1 MGTSSRAFRYRAGEI
16 RRTLLLLLAL
26 AGAGASGANATASPS
41 PSGPAAVVAAAS
53 APHAVIGM
61 NGWTVF
67 KMAPPQRDQQL
78 AAMAA
83 AGVKVV
89 RSDAPWADI
98 EPAPPG
104 PTGHAFNFTGFDSWV
119 TTLANHHLT
128 WQPLIDFSV
137 WWAKTCPGF
146 CAPKS
151 DSTYAAFAQAVAAR
165 YGAGGTFW
173 KQNPK
178 LPYYPAQIFEIW
190 DEENNQTYY
199 VAPARF
205 ATLYTAA
212 RTAIRAADPSASVI
226 VGGLADDSQS
236 YDPSKDYPAQYVY
249 RMFAAQPSLRGNV
262 DGFGLHPY
270 GTTAADAIK
279 WTVDFRRVLNSLGEA
294 SAPIDITEFGWT
306 GGDPGR
312 EVWRAW
318 MMNTVGQQLSR
329 SDCGIRLLEP
339 YDWINPG
346 DSSGDF
352 GLVDLS
358 TLSTTLR
365 LAGST
370 WFKAL
375 AIAAPE
381 PTLGRCG
388 PHPKIQRGPAPRHK
402 PKPKKHT
409 HKPKPKRHRPA
420 HKLA

>member
-1 MGTSSRAFRYRAGEI
+1 MGTLKRAIRAGAGQV
-16 RRTLLLLLAL
+16 RRPLAVLLAL
-26 AGAGASGANATASPS
+26 GCAGASGANASPS
-41 PSGPAAVVAAAS
+41 PSGPSARAAAVA
-53 APHAVIGM
+53 APHSVSGM
-61 NGWTVF
+61 NGWTVY
-67 KMAPPQRDQQL
+67 KMAPTQRDQQL
-78 AAMAA
+78 AAMQA

-104 PTGHAFNFTGFDSWV
+104 PTGHVFNFTGFDAWMH
-119 TTLANHHLT
+119 TLATHHLT

-146 CAPKS
+146 CAPTS
-151 DSTYAAFAQAVAAR
+151 DSTYAAFAQAVSAR

-178 LPYYPAQIFEIW
+178 LPYYPAQIFELW
-190 DEENNQTYY
+190 NEENNPTYY

-205 ATLYTAA
+205 ATLYAAA
-212 RTAIRAADPSASVI
+212 RTAIHAVDPSASVI
-226 VGGLADDSQS
+226 VGGLADDSQA

-249 RMFAAQPSLRGNV
+249 QMFAVQPSLRGNV

-270 GTTAADAIK
+270 GTTAADAVK
-279 WTVDFRRVLNSLGEA
+279 WTVHFRRVLDSLGEA

-306 GGDPGR
+306 TGDPGR

-329 SDCGIRLLEP
+329 SNCGIRLLEP

-352 GLVDLS
+352 GLVDFS
-358 TLSTTLR
+358 TLSTALGV
-365 LAGST
+365 AGST
-370 WFKAL
+370 YFTAL
-375 AIAAPE
+375 QIAAPE
-381 PTLGRCG
+381 PTLALCG
-388 PHPKIQRGPAPRHK
+388 PRPKVQPKPVSHRHPAKPKHK
-402 PKPKKHT
+402 PKPKHT
-409 HKPKPKRHRPA
+409 AKPKPKRQGR
-420 HKLA
+420 